1 MRGMQE
7 LRVNGEW
14 SVATGEWS
22 SVSHS
27 PLTSRHSPK
36 PIRFLT
42 ALLTLSALPALACD
56 VCQKNQPAPLRGI
69 THGTGPQSA
78 WDMPIIWGA
87 VVIVGITLVLA
98 VKMLVRPGE
107 RQAGHIKH
115 RILHDGL

>member
-1 MRGMQE
+1 MKGMQA

-14 SVATGEWS
+14 SLVNGGRPS
-22 SVSHS
+22 
-27 PLTSRHSPK
+27 SRHSPFT
-36 PIRFLT
+36 IRLLT
-42 ALLTLSALPALACD
+42 ASLPLLFTSIPALACD

>member
-1 MRGMQE
+1 MKGMQE

-14 SVATGEWS
+14 SLVNGGRPS
-22 SVSHS
+22 I
-27 PLTSRHSPK
+27 RHSLFT
-36 PIRFLT
+36 IRLLT
-42 ALLTLSALPALACD
+42 ALIVLLPALPALACD

-78 WDMPIIWGA
+78 WDMPIIWCA